1 MECSPVFNYLRRVSY
16 DNGLKRTIQR
26 LQVMKKVEKNVKSAK
41 EKGGFGNRI
50 RNLRLANI
58 SRDSG

>member
-1 MECSPVFNYLRRVSY
+1 
-16 DNGLKRTIQR
+16 
-26 LQVMKKVEKNVKSAK
+26 MKKVEKNVKSAK